1 MKTQPLRRALRA
13 AVAALAAAALILP
26 QTASAWGLTGHR
38 VVGEIAQSLLTTE
51 ARAGVAGIL
60 ENEDLAE
67 AANWPDFMKA
77 SPEKFWKEEASALHY
92 VTVPEGKTYA
102 EVGPPPEG
110 DAITALARFRAQVLD
125 TRLPKAQRALALRF
139 IIHVVGDLH
148 QPMHVGDGTDR
159 GGNDVKLDF
168 FGQPSNLHSIW
179 DSGLIDRQQLSYT
192 EMARWLMRSTDIKQ
206 AKAWMDPNPLT
217 WVAES
222 AAIRPTLY
230 PDGTKISYDYAFA
243 HDAILKQRLTQGGV
257 RLATYLNAMFG
268 DAR

>member
-1 MKTQPLRRALRA
+1 MMNQSLRGALRA
-13 AVAALAAAALILP
+13 AVAALAAAALLLP

-38 VVGEIAQSLLTTE
+38 VVGEVAQSLLTTQ
-51 ARAGVAGIL
+51 ARMEVAAIL

-67 AANWPDFMKA
+67 ASNWPDFMKA
-77 SPEKFWKEEASALHY
+77 SPETFWREEASPLHY
-92 VTVPEGKTYA
+92 VTVPPGKTYA
-102 EVGPPPEG
+102 DVGPPPEG
-110 DAITALARFRAQVLD
+110 DAVSALTRFRAQVLD
-125 TRLPKAQRALALRF
+125 RGLPKAQRALALRF

-159 GGNDVKLDF
+159 GGNDVKVEF

-192 EMARWLMRSTDIKQ
+192 EMARWLMRGTDIKQ
-206 AKAWMDPNPLT
+206 AKAWMDPDPLT

-222 AAIRPTLY
+222 AAIRPALY
-230 PDGTKISYDYAFA
+230 PTSDKVSWDYAFA

-257 RLATYLNAMFG
+257 RLAAYLNAMFG
-268 DAR
+268 DPR

>member
-1 MKTQPLRRALRA
+1 MKANRLRPMLRA
-13 AVAALAAAALILP
+13 AVASLAAFALLIP
-26 QTASAWGLTGHR
+26 QIAQAWGLTGHR

-51 ARAGVAGIL
+51 ARMGVAGLL

-77 SPEKFWKEEASALHY
+77 SPEIFWQEEASPLHY
-92 VTVPEGKTYA
+92 VTVPEGKSYV

-139 IIHVVGDLH
+139 IIHVIGDLH

-159 GGNDVKLDF
+159 GGNDVKIEF
-168 FGQPSNLHSIW
+168 FGQPSNLHSVW
-179 DSGLIDRQQLSYT
+179 DSGLIDRQQLSYS
-192 EMARWLMRSTDIKQ
+192 EMSRWLMRSTDIKQ

-222 AAIRPTLY
+222 AAIRPSLY
-230 PDGTKISYDYAFA
+230 PAQTRLGYDYAFV
-243 HDAILKQRLTQGGV
+243 HDAMLKQRLTQGGV
-257 RLATYLNAMFG
+257 RLATYLNALFAE
-268 DAR
+268 AR